1 MLKKLI
7 LKNWKSFRDA
17 ELPIDPLTV
26 LIGANASGKSN
37 VIEAL
42 EFLKRTVS
50 GKEIHASL
58 AGDSIL
64 PAIRGSVKKAS
75 FRGESSFTLEVLT
88 QGNDKTDYLYSITVT
103 TQPNVQLEA
112 EGFKNYLNLDQT
124 HNCMTLLKTKS
135 GSSSFPGIGAKFRLA
150 PNNEYIDKLWGR
162 HQSIISQLTSL
173 VDFPK
178 ENNINYFTDFQETIK
193 NISIINPIPARMRD
207 YSRLSDRLESDA
219 SNIAGVLA
227 TLSEK
232 QKGEF
237 EATVATYLR
246 HLPERDIERV
256 WAEPVGRFGTDAMLY
271 CKEEWKPGELQEIDA
286 RVMSDGTLR
295 FLAIMTA
302 LLTRPE
308 GSQLVIEEVDNGL
321 HPSRV
326 GLLLKMLKEIG
337 EKRNI
342 DILVTTHNPALLDAL
357 DPEMIPFVILAYRDA
372 ETGES
377 QLTPV
382 EDIDNFPKL
391 YASASLGKLTAKGA
405 IERSLSRKQS
415 FEG

>member
-7 LKNWKSFRDA
+7 LKNWKSFRYA

-26 LIGANASGKSN
+26 LIGTNASGKSN
-37 VIEAL
+37 VIESL

-50 GKEIHASL
+50 GKELYTAL

-64 PAIRGSVKKAS
+64 PPLRGSVEEAPL
-75 FRGESSFTLEVLT
+75 RGESSFTLEVLI
-88 QGNDKTDYLYSITVT
+88 QGNDQTDYLYSITVK
-103 TQPNVQLEA
+103 TQPNVQLEK
-112 EGFKNYLNLDQT
+112 EFFKSHQNTDKIN
-124 HNCMTLLKTKS
+124 NFIELLKTKS
-135 GSSSFPGIGAKFRLA
+135 GSSNFPGIGAKLKL
-150 PNNEYIDKLWGR
+150 PQNNEYLEKLWAR
-162 HQSIISQLTSL
+162 SQSIISQTNSL
-173 VDFPK
+173 FNCPE
-178 ENNINYFTDFQETIK
+178 ENSINPFSDFQETIK

-227 TLSEK
+227 TLSDK
-232 QKGEF
+232 QKEEF
-237 EATVATYLR
+237 ELTVAIYLR
-246 HLPERDIERV
+246 HLPEGDIQRV

-271 CKEEWKPGELQEIDA
+271 CQEEWKPGEITEIDV
-286 RVMSDGTLR
+286 RLMSDGTLR

-321 HPSRV
+321 HPSRA

-337 EKRNI
+337 EKRKI

-357 DPEMIPFVILAYRDA
+357 DPEMIPFVILAYRDT

-382 EDIDNFPKL
+382 EDIENFPKL
-391 YASASLGKLTAKGA
+391 YASASLGQLTANGA
-405 IERSLSRKQS
+405 IERSISRKP
-415 FEG
+415 

>member
-64 PAIRGSVKKAS
+64 PPLRGSVEEAPL
-75 FRGESSFTLEVLT
+75 RGESSFTLEISI
-88 QGNDKTDYLYSITVT
+88 QGNNQSDYLYSITVQT
-103 TQPNVQLEA
+103 KPNVQLEK
-112 EGFKNYLNLDQT
+112 ESFNNYLNLDKIDD
-124 HNCMTLLKTKS
+124 CIPLLKTKS
-135 GSSSFPGIGAKFRLA
+135 GSSNFPGIGAKLKVSH
-150 PNNEYIDKLWGR
+150 NNEYLEKLWAR
-162 HQSIISQLTSL
+162 SQSIISQTSSL
-173 VDFPK
+173 FNFQE
-178 ENNINYFTDFQETIK
+178 ENSINPFSDFQETIK
-193 NISIINPIPARMRD
+193 NIYIINPIPSRMRD
-207 YSRLSDRLESDA
+207 YSQLSDRLESDA

-227 TLSEK
+227 TLSDK
-232 QKGEF
+232 QKEEF
-237 EATVATYLR
+237 ESTVATYLR
-246 HLPERDIERV
+246 HLPERDIQRV

-271 CKEEWKPGELQEIDA
+271 CKEEWKPGEITEIDA
-286 RVMSDGTLR
+286 RVMSDGSLR
-295 FLAIMTA
+295 FLAILTA
-302 LLTRPE
+302 LMTRPK
-308 GSQLVIEEVDNGL
+308 GSQIVIEEVDNGL

-357 DPEMIPFVILAYRDA
+357 DPGMIPFVILAYRDA

-377 QLTPV
+377 KLTPV
-382 EDIDNFPKL
+382 EDIENFPKL

-405 IERSLSRKQS
+405 IERSISRKQ
-415 FEG
+415 

>member
-37 VIEAL
+37 VIDAL

-50 GKEIHASL
+50 GKELYTAL

-64 PAIRGSVKKAS
+64 PPLRGSVEEAPL
-75 FRGESSFTLEVLT
+75 RGESSFTLEILI
-88 QGNDKTDYLYSITVT
+88 QGNNQSDYLYSITV
-103 TQPNVQLEA
+103 QAKPNVQIEK
-112 EGFKNYLNLDQT
+112 ESFKNYPNPDQINT
-124 HNCMTLLKTKS
+124 CIHLLKTKS
-135 GSSSFPGIGAKFRLA
+135 GSSNFPGIGAKLRPSQNHEF
-150 PNNEYIDKLWGR
+150 IDKLWAR
-162 HQSIISQLTSL
+162 SQSIISQIPSL
-173 VDFPK
+173 FDFSE
-178 ENNINYFTDFQETIK
+178 ENIINPFANFQETIK

-227 TLSEK
+227 TLSDK
-232 QKGEF
+232 QKEEF
-237 EATVATYLR
+237 ESTVATYLR

-256 WAEPVGRFGTDAMLY
+256 WAEPVGRFETDAMLY
-271 CKEEWKPGELQEIDA
+271 CQEEWKPGEIQEIDV

-308 GSQLVIEEVDNGL
+308 GSQLVIEEVD
-321 HPSRV
+321 
-326 GLLLKMLKEIG
+326 
-337 EKRNI
+337 
-342 DILVTTHNPALLDAL
+342 
-357 DPEMIPFVILAYRDA
+357 
-372 ETGES
+372 
-377 QLTPV
+377 
-382 EDIDNFPKL
+382 
-391 YASASLGKLTAKGA
+391 KG
-405 IERSLSRKQS
+405 
-415 FEG
+415 FNH